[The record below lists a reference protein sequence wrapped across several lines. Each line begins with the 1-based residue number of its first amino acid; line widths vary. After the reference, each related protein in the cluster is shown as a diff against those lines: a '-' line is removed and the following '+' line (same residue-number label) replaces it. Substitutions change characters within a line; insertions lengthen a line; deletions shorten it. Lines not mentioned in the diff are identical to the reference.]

1 MLFENYRQNQNSSD
15 KKNKKNIAES
25 GVLEEKLDV
34 IMNKIDNYKEI
45 LSRNEIEKAKLHLK
59 LEMSSKIED
68 IEKEFNKK
76 LLLAKKASEN
86 LIMKL
91 KTQFNKENATLKDT
105 IKYLYDEISDY
116 KSQVNSQEYK
126 IDLYKEKI
134 ITYEKDRKSQTDHA
148 ELLRILTQKLNSFLG
163 SVNR

>member
-1 MLFENYRQNQNSSD
+1 
-15 KKNKKNIAES
+15 
-25 GVLEEKLDV
+25 
-34 IMNKIDNYKEI
+34 
-45 LSRNEIEKAKLHLK
+45 
-59 LEMSSKIED
+59 
-68 IEKEFNKK
+68 
-76 LLLAKKASEN
+76 
-86 LIMKL
+86 MKL